1 MERKGF
7 KTTNKITKIIIY
19 TDFHIEVREMNQKQQ
34 RVSSCELAFR
44 AKFIRTF
51 DGEYYELKG
60 SMAVERKGKVARLVD
75 IYYRVRSAQ
84 NHQRC
89 QIAKRK
95 KPEEEL
101 VLNQ

>member
-1 MERKGF
+1 
-7 KTTNKITKIIIY
+7 
-19 TDFHIEVREMNQKQQ
+19 MNQKQQ

-44 AKFIRTF
+44 AKFIHTF

-60 SMAVERKGKVARLVD
+60 SMAVERKGKIARLAD

-101 VLNQ
+101 VLHQ